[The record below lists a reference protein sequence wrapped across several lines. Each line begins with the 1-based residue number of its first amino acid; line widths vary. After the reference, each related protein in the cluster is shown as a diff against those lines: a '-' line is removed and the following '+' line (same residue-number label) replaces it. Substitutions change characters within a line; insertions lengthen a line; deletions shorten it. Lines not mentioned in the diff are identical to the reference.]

1 MFQPRS
7 LLPIVCVALILFAFC
22 SVPASGQATEGTM
35 SGIVRNAS
43 GAAMPG
49 ATVTITNRQTN
60 FRRAVVTGPGGA
72 FEVTGLTPGL
82 YSVTAELSGF
92 RSAVQSRVLDAGG
105 KLNFDIVLEGRGSEE
120 ATVTAVKR
128 EEAAFNTPVSIS
140 APTPEVLP
148 EP

>member
-1 MFQPRS
+1 
-7 LLPIVCVALILFAFC
+7 
-22 SVPASGQATEGTM
+22 
-35 SGIVRNAS
+35 
-43 GAAMPG
+43 MPG

-105 KLNFDIVLEGRGSEE
+105 RLDFELVLEVRVSEE
-120 ATVTAVKR
+120 VTVTAMKR
-128 EEAAFNTPVSIS
+128 EETVFSTPVSIVPS
-140 APTPEVLP
+140 RT
-148 EP
+148 